1 VVIPSGRLKLPG
13 RQGNSLLKG
22 MDSEAKLMA
31 SGPSYKE
38 ERDGLSGESA
48 LLERRQRWLVIMA
61 LYI

>member
-1 VVIPSGRLKLPG
+1 
-13 RQGNSLLKG
+13 